1 MRVERRN
8 LAELT
13 TLAVGGPAEV
23 WTVETPEDL
32 VRATAAPYRVLGN
45 GSNLLVSDR
54 GVPERVIRL
63 SGVFARGSLGRPR
76 DPAAPHLTPWI
87 GAGALLPTLVQEA
100 ARTGLS
106 GLEPL
111 LGIPASV
118 GGAVRMNA
126 GTRFGEI
133 ADVLEA
139 VELFHDGAF
148 HVLDPGELGFGYRT
162 SRLPQGAIVTR
173 VRLRLS
179 PADRETIASRMAE
192 VDAARKGQ
200 PKRKS
205 AGCAFKNPPGD
216 SAGRIID
223 RAGFKGRRVGAAMVS
238 PEHGNFI
245 VNTGGARAEDV
256 WALVKRLQEELGLEL
271 EWEVWGEPS

>member
-1 MRVERRN
+1 MKVERRN
-8 LAELT
+8 LAEFT
-13 TLAVGGPAEV
+13 TLAVGGPSEI
-23 WTVETPEDL
+23 WTVESPEDL
-32 VRATAAPYRVLGN
+32 ERATSAPYRVLGN

-63 SGVFARGSLGRPR
+63 GGVYARGSLGRVR
-76 DPAAPHLTPWI
+76 DGNEAHLTPWI
-87 GAGALLPTLVQEA
+87 GAGVLLPALVQEA
-100 ARTGLS
+100 LQAGLS

-126 GTRFGEI
+126 GTRYGEI

-139 VELFHDGAF
+139 VEVFHAGLF
-148 HVLDPGELGFGYRT
+148 HVLDPAELGLEYRT
-162 SRLPQGAIVTR
+162 SHLPPGAIVTR
-173 VRLRLS
+173 VRFRLI
-179 PADRETIASRMAE
+179 PASKKDVATLMSR

-216 SAGRIID
+216 AAGRLID
-223 RAGFKGRRVGAAMVS
+223 EAGFKGLRAGSAMIS
-238 PEHGNFI
+238 HEHGNFI
-245 VNTGGARAEDV
+245 INTGGASAKDV
-256 WALVKRLQEELGLEL
+256 WKLVKHVQEELNLEL
-271 EWEVWGEPS
+271 EWEIWGELP

>member
-1 MRVERRN
+1 MKVERRY
-8 LAELT
+8 LSELT

-23 WTVETPEDL
+23 WTVESPEDL
-32 VRATAAPYRVLGN
+32 LHATSAPFRVLGN

-63 SGVFARGSLGRPR
+63 GGVFAQGNLGRPR
-76 DPAAPHLTPWI
+76 ANASVHLTPWI
-87 GAGALLPTLVQEA
+87 GAGVLLPGLVQEA
-100 ARTGLS
+100 ARLGLS

-111 LGIPASV
+111 LGIPASL

-126 GTRFGEI
+126 GTRFGEL

-139 VELFHDGAF
+139 VELFLEGAF
-148 HVLDPGELGFGYRT
+148 HVFDPSELGFGYRA
-162 SRLPQGAIVTR
+162 SRLPEGAIVTR
-173 VRLRLS
+173 ARLRLA
-179 PADRETIASRMAE
+179 PAPAETIAARMAE

-216 SAGRIID
+216 SAGRLID
-223 RAGFKGRRVGAAMVS
+223 VAGFKGLRVGAAMVS
-238 PEHGNFI
+238 YEHGNFV

-256 WALVKRLQEELGLEL
+256 WELVMRIHKELGLEL
-271 EWEVWGEPS
+271 EWEVWGELP

>member
-1 MRVERRN
+1 MKVERRN
-8 LAELT
+8 LAEFT

-23 WTVETPEDL
+23 WTVETPRDL
-32 VRATAAPYRVLGN
+32 VQATAAPYRVLGN

-54 GVPERVIRL
+54 GVPERVLRL
-63 SGVFARGSLGRPR
+63 GGVFAQGSLGRPR
-76 DPAAPHLTPWI
+76 GEDAPHLSPWI
-87 GAGALLPTLVQEA
+87 GAGVLLPTLVQEA
-100 ARTGLS
+100 ARLGLS

-139 VELFHDGAF
+139 VELFHEGAF
-148 HVLDPGELGFGYRT
+148 RVLDPSELGLGYRT
-162 SRLPQGAIVTR
+162 SRLPAGAIVTR
-173 VRLRLS
+173 VRLRLT
-179 PADRETIASRMAE
+179 PAPAATIEARMAE

-223 RAGFKGRRVGAAMVS
+223 RAGFKGHRVGAAMVS

-271 EWEVWGEPS
+271 EWEVWGELP

>member
-1 MRVERRN
+1 VKVERRN

-23 WTVETPEDL
+23 WTVESPEDL
-32 VRATAAPYRVLGN
+32 ARAASAPYRVMGN
-45 GSNLLVSDR
+45 GSNLLVADG

-63 SGVFARGSLGRPR
+63 GGVFAQGSVGRPR
-76 DPAAPHLTPWI
+76 PGEATHLTPWI
-87 GAGALLPTLVQEA
+87 GAGTLLPSLVQEA
-100 ARTGLS
+100 ARLGLS

-133 ADVLEA
+133 ANVLEA
-139 VELFHDGAF
+139 VELFHEGRF
-148 HVLDPGELGFGYRT
+148 RVLDPSELGFGYRT
-162 SRLPQGAIVTR
+162 SRLPGGAIVTR
-173 VRLRLS
+173 VRLRLV
-179 PADRETIASRMAE
+179 PAPAATIEARMAE

-216 SAGRIID
+216 AAGRLID
-223 RAGFKGRRVGAAMVS
+223 AAGFKGLRVGAAMVS
-238 PEHGNFI
+238 REHGNFI

-256 WALVKRLQEELGLEL
+256 WKLVKRIQEELGLEL
-271 EWEVWGEPS
+271 EWEVWGELP